1 MVGALEPK
9 TPKPEGWEGET
20 AGIGLCFL
28 WVLTKNSEHGKR
40 RMICFKIYNNLM
52 KRILTRSVRN

>member
-1 MVGALEPK
+1 MLGALEPK
-9 TPKPEGWEGET
+9 TLKPEGWEGET

-28 WVLTKNSEHGKR
+28 WVLTKNSEQGKR
-40 RMICFKIYNNLM
+40 KIIYFKIYNNLM